1 MDVGD
6 QRSLGDVGPSLDEL
20 AKVLAGSPMGGVDK
34 SVERLL
40 NATAGSPNPTKAAHV
55 VELRVWLNAWN
66 CRIPYPRDGVDL
78 LVPSLDA
85 WWRKHRRRLV
95 DVQLA
100 DLDDRGIDSYANAY
114 EELIDM
120 PAGINNV
127 GTVRS
132 LAPTASS
139 KLLWVL
145 RPQTAC
151 PWDIAIAK
159 AGGLG
164 SQRDGY
170 TNHLRKAREWSRRI
184 TQEAA
189 ARGIDNVPAH
199 VGRPHDSL
207 VRIYDE
213 WCWVTFTFGSRSSGK
228 IP

>member
-1 MDVGD
+1 MDGAD
-6 QRSLGDVGPSLDEL
+6 R
-20 AKVLAGSPMGGVDK
+20 

-40 NATAGSPNPTKAAHV
+40 DATAGAPNPSKPDHV

-85 WWRKHRRRLV
+85 WWRKHRRRLK
-95 DVQLA
+95 DVPLA
-100 DLDDRGIDSYANAY
+100 DLDDRRLDAYANAY

-151 PWDIAIAK
+151 PWDVAIAK
-159 AGGLG
+159 AGGQG
-164 SQRDGY
+164 SHRDGY
-170 TNHLRKAREWSRRI
+170 ANHLRKARAWAQGI

-189 ARGIDNVPAH
+189 ARGIDDVAKH
-199 VGRPHDSL
+199 VGRPHSTL

-213 WCWVTFTFGSRSSGK
+213 WSWASTRPTERTS
-228 IP
+228 

>member
-1 MDVGD
+1 M
-6 QRSLGDVGPSLDEL
+6 DVGPSLDAL
-20 AKVLAGSPMGGVDK
+20 ANVLATSPIGGADK

-40 NATAGSPNPTKAAHV
+40 EATRNKPNPSKPAHV

-66 CRIPYPRDGVDL
+66 CRIPYPRDDVDM
-78 LVPSLDA
+78 LVPSLDS
-85 WWRKHRRRLV
+85 WWKKHRRHLR
-95 DVQLA
+95 DVPLE
-100 DLDDRGIDSYANAY
+100 DLDDRGLDDYANAY

-120 PAGINNV
+120 PAGVNNV

-151 PWDIAIAK
+151 PWDVGIAK
-159 AGGLG
+159 AGGQG

-170 TNHLRKAREWSRRI
+170 ANHLRKAREWAQGI
-184 TQEAA
+184 TQEAK
-189 ARGIDNVPAH
+189 ARGIADVLKH
-199 VGRPHDSL
+199 VGRQHSTL

-213 WCWVTFTFGSRSSGK
+213 WCWATTRPNGGTS
-228 IP
+228 

>member
-6 QRSLGDVGPSLDEL
+6 QRSLGDAGPSLDAL
-20 AKVLAGSPMGGVDK
+20 AKVLAGSPMVGADNR
-34 SVERLL
+34 SS
-40 NATAGSPNPTKAAHV
+40 GSSMRRPVRRIRARPPTSSSST
-55 VELRVWLNAWN
+55 VWLNAWN

-78 LVPSLDA
+78 LVPSLNA

-95 DVQLA
+95 DIPLCR
-100 DLDDRGIDSYANAY
+100 LDDRGIESYQHCT

-151 PWDIAIAK
+151 P
-159 AGGLG
+159 
-164 SQRDGY
+164 
-170 TNHLRKAREWSRRI
+170 
-184 TQEAA
+184 
-189 ARGIDNVPAH
+189 
-199 VGRPHDSL
+199 
-207 VRIYDE
+207 
-213 WCWVTFTFGSRSSGK
+213 SGT
-228 IP
+228 

>member
-1 MDVGD
+1 MD
-6 QRSLGDVGPSLDEL
+6 GPSLDAL
-20 AKVLAGSPMGGVDK
+20 ASVLATSSIGGADK

-40 NATAGSPNPTKAAHV
+40 NATGGRPNPSKPDHV

-78 LVPSLDA
+78 LAPSLEA
-85 WWRKHRRRLV
+85 WWKTHRRRLK
-95 DVQLA
+95 DVPLA
-100 DLDDRGIDSYANAY
+100 DLDDRGLDSYANAY
-114 EELIDM
+114 EDLVQM
-120 PAGINNV
+120 PSGINAI

-151 PWDIAIAK
+151 PWDVAIAK
-159 AGGLG
+159 AGGRG

-170 TNHLRKAREWSRRI
+170 ANHLHKAREWTRWI

-199 VGRPHDSL
+199 VGHPQSTL
-207 VRIYDE
+207 TRIYDV
-213 WCWVTFTFGSRSSGK
+213 WCWETFTRGSPPTVEIS
-228 IP
+228 

>member
-1 MDVGD
+1 MDG
-6 QRSLGDVGPSLDEL
+6 
-20 AKVLAGSPMGGVDK
+20 ADK

-40 NATAGSPNPTKAAHV
+40 NATAGSPDPSKSDHV
-55 VELRVWLNAWN
+55 VELRVWLNSWN

-78 LVPSLDA
+78 LVPSLDV
-85 WWRKHRRRLV
+85 WWKRYRRRLK
-95 DVQLA
+95 DVPLT
-100 DLDDRGIDSYANAY
+100 DLDDRQLDAYANAY

-151 PWDIAIAK
+151 PWDVAIAK
-159 AGGLG
+159 AGGQG
-164 SQRDGY
+164 SHRDGY
-170 TNHLRKAREWSRRI
+170 ANHLRKARAWAQGI
-184 TQEAA
+184 TREAA
-189 ARGIDNVPAH
+189 ARGIDNVPKH
-199 VGRPHDSL
+199 VCRPHSTL

-213 WCWVTFTFGSRSSGK
+213 WSWASTRPTERTS
-228 IP
+228 